1 MDSKKQTEDT
11 VVIKETGKAAAV
23 KKAPAKKTAKAASD
37 AAASAGR
44 KAADGTKKA
53 ATGAKKAAAGTKKTA
68 AASRKAPAAKKTVS
82 PEVSVQS
89 LLGGEISID
98 EIIRRVN
105 EKVGG
110 AAHDTF
116 KIYIKSEEN
125 RAYYVADD
133 KTGYVEL
140 W

>member
-1 MDSKKQTEDT
+1 MENKKQAEDT
-11 VVIKETGKAAAV
+11 VVRKETGKAAAG
-23 KKAPAKKTAKAASD
+23 
-37 AAASAGR
+37 AAASAGK
-44 KAADGTKKA
+44 KAADGT
-53 ATGAKKAAAGTKKTA
+53 KKAAAGTKKTA
-68 AASRKAPAAKKTVS
+68 AASRKAPAAKKAVT

-133 KTGYVEL
+133 NTGYVEL

>member
-1 MDSKKQTEDT
+1 MENKKQAEDT
-11 VVIKETGKAAAV
+11 VVRKETGKAAAV
-23 KKAPAKKTAKAASD
+23 KKAPAKKTAKAAAG
-37 AAASAGR
+37 AAASAGK
-44 KAADGTKKA
+44 KAAD
-53 ATGAKKAAAGTKKTA
+53 GAKKAAAGTKKTA
-68 AASRKAPAAKKTVS
+68 AASRKAPAAKKAVS

-89 LLGGEISID
+89 LLGGEISIG

>member
-1 MDSKKQTEDT
+1 MESKKQTEDT
-11 VVIKETGKAAAV
+11 VVKKETGKAAAV
-23 KKAPAKKTAKAASD
+23 KKAPAKKAI
-37 AAASAGR
+37 
-44 KAADGTKKA
+44 
-53 ATGAKKAAAGTKKTA
+53 
-68 AASRKAPAAKKTVS
+68 S

-89 LLGGEISID
+89 LLGGEISIG

>member
-1 MDSKKQTEDT
+1 MENKKQTEDT
-11 VVIKETGKAAAV
+11 VVKKETGKAAAV
-23 KKAPAKKTAKAASD
+23 KKAPVKKAAKAAAG
-37 AAASAGR
+37 AAASAGK
-44 KAADGTKKA
+44 KAADGT
-53 ATGAKKAAAGTKKTA
+53 KKAAAGTKKTA
-68 AASRKAPAAKKTVS
+68 AASRKAPAAKKAVS